1 MVTSKQTSLD
11 RRRAV
16 CNETSDT
23 DYLKPFSHCHSKY
36 PAKHVQL
43 RMILREAIGSC
54 LHHLPKE
61 QRGLRNGRLH
71 AELGWGGGGGSSSA
85 GGVYASCF
93 LFWFGSFGTDSQD
106 LLTTSCQEFNIA
118 DGRRGGSALFRCW
131 ATTFQCSHSLPRHD
145 VELLFFMGDPRWHDV
160 FLKCFPMSASV
171 LKGLSSSF
179 GRCAAKP
186 CGGGGEAARP
196 VGP

>member
-54 LHHLPKE
+54 LRHLPKE

-71 AELGWGGGGGSSSA
+71 AELGWGGGGAALPPVACTLPAFSSGSEASA
-85 GGVYASCF
+85 QIPKIC
-93 LFWFGSFGTDSQD
+93 
-106 LLTTSCQEFNIA
+106 
-118 DGRRGGSALFRCW
+118 
-131 ATTFQCSHSLPRHD
+131 
-145 VELLFFMGDPRWHDV
+145 
-160 FLKCFPMSASV
+160 
-171 LKGLSSSF
+171 
-179 GRCAAKP
+179 
-186 CGGGGEAARP
+186 
-196 VGP
+196 

>member
-36 PAKHVQL
+36 PTKHVQL

-71 AELGWGGGGGSSSA
+71 AELGWGGGG
-85 GGVYASCF
+85 
-93 LFWFGSFGTDSQD
+93 Q
-106 LLTTSCQEFNIA
+106 
-118 DGRRGGSALFRCW
+118 LFRRW
-131 ATTFQCSHSLPRHD
+131 LVRFLLSLLARKLRHRFPRSVD
-145 VELLFFMGDPRWHDV
+145 D
-160 FLKCFPMSASV
+160 FLPGV
-171 LKGLSSSF
+171 
-179 GRCAAKP
+179 
-186 CGGGGEAARP
+186 
-196 VGP
+196 